1 MSSLSEAGHLVLLLA
16 GAFLLF
22 KRVAEMDRY
31 HNLRVFVLVTILSFF
46 VIVFFLAY
54 GLTMGNPHRNYNCV
68 IEFSDPPSNS
78 NRSY

>member
-1 MSSLSEAGHLVLLLA
+1 ME
-16 GAFLLF
+16 
-22 KRVAEMDRY
+22 RY

-54 GLTMGNPHRNYNCV
+54 GFTMGNPHGNYNCV

-78 NRSY
+78 NLSH